1 MSALLRFLAWLGL
14 PSWVAPLL
22 IIGLI
27 TSALGGSYM
36 KGRMDSSANC
46 REKELLAQIAA
57 MERDRK
63 IADLATTNLAAYVK
77 QLEDEAAK
85 MDQEVAKYEE
95 ELKSR
100 ADRCALTPDDVNR
113 LRNIKG
119 RSSAR

>member
-1 MSALLRFLAWLGL
+1 MSALLRFLAWVGL

-22 IIGLI
+22 IVGLI

-119 RSSAR
+119 RGSAR

>member
-36 KGRMDSSANC
+36 KGRMDSSASC

-77 QLEDEAAK
+77 QLENEAAK

-119 RSSAR
+119 RGSAR

>member
-36 KGRMDSSANC
+36 RGRMDSSANC

-77 QLEDEAAK
+77 QLEDEAIK
-85 MDQEVAKYEE
+85 MDQEVSKYEE

-113 LRNIKG
+113 LRDIKG
-119 RSSAR
+119 RGSAR

>member
-119 RSSAR
+119 NGKTR

>member
-1 MSALLRFLAWLGL
+1 MSALLRFLAWVGL

-119 RSSAR
+119 RGSAR

>member
-1 MSALLRFLAWLGL
+1 MSALLRFLAWVGL

-27 TSALGGSYM
+27 TGALGGSYM

-119 RSSAR
+119 RGSSR